1 MRGGPSKKTK
11 ELAAS
16 RRERAAERTALERDV
31 AAARRA
37 RGREAWGA
45 RRDASRERQRR
56 GVSRALQDREVSLLD
71 LVDRLLDGGVVI
83 HGDITLAVADVD
95 LLYVGLRALVSSVE
109 TIERD
114 LGVSVSARGPS
125 LRSSAL

>member
-1 MRGGPSKKTK
+1 MSRGDRSRTKQAVSAKK
-11 ELAAS
+11 EQAAQ
-16 RRERAAERTALERDV
+16 RASLQRDV

-37 RGREAWGA
+37 RERESWNA
-45 RRDASRERQRR
+45 RREASRERQRR
-56 GVSRALQDREVSLLD
+56 GVSRALHDRDVSLLD

-114 LGVSVSARGPS
+114 LGVSLSARGPS
-125 LRSSAL
+125 LDSSAL